1 MVLTGLEACGIKKV
15 SDRAHLSARVSFS
28 EPSPSFWRV
37 EFNVANE
44 SEPREHLEPEE
55 TLGRFLKRE
64 RDLRGVSLREIA
76 ETTKINV
83 RVLEALEA
91 DDYGSL
97 PPRAFII
104 GFLRAYAQCLKIDPQ
119 DVIALYHRVVSEV
132 TEVPV
137 ESEPEEDLEDDHAL
151 KRIVLLVVVG
161 LFAASLFYVVFLR
174 DWSPKAPKT
183 KGTTSASGGTR
194 SRSAEPGLQP
204 APAGVIA
211 RKAARPDSRYIGRP
225 LVLEVA
231 AMEEAWLRV
240 ERDDGQASAMLL
252 HQGER
257 RQWQARERFVLTIG
271 NVAGTRLFL
280 DGRPVDLP
288 SSRSNTLHN
297 FVLSRR
303 RASVALP

>member
-1 MVLTGLEACGIKKV
+1 MVLTGLEACGIEKA
-15 SDRAHLSARVSFS
+15 SDRAHLSARVFLS
-28 EPSPSFWRV
+28 EPSSSFWRV

-44 SEPREHLEPEE
+44 SAPREHLEPEE

-91 DDYGSL
+91 DDYDSL

-119 DVIALYHRVVSEV
+119 EVIALYHRVVSEV

-137 ESEPEEDLEDDHAL
+137 EPESEEDLEDDHAL

-211 RKAARPDSRYIGRP
+211 RKAARPDSRHIEHP

-240 ERDDGQASAMLL
+240 ERDDGQTSAMLL

-280 DGRPVDLP
+280 NGRPVDLP

>member
-1 MVLTGLEACGIKKV
+1 
-15 SDRAHLSARVSFS
+15 
-28 EPSPSFWRV
+28 V

-44 SEPREHLEPEE
+44 SAPREHLEPEE

-91 DDYGSL
+91 DDYDSL

-137 ESEPEEDLEDDHAL
+137 EPEPEEDLEDDHVL

-194 SRSAEPGLQP
+194 SRSVEPGLQP
-204 APAGVIA
+204 APAVVIA
-211 RKAARPDSRYIGRP
+211 RKAARPDSRYIERP

-240 ERDDGQASAMLL
+240 ERDDGQISAMLL

-297 FVLSRR
+297 FVLYRR

>member
-1 MVLTGLEACGIKKV
+1 M
-15 SDRAHLSARVSFS
+15 
-28 EPSPSFWRV
+28 
-37 EFNVANE
+37 ANE
-44 SEPREHLEPEE
+44 SAPREHLEPEE
-55 TLGRFLKRE
+55 TLGRFLRRE

-91 DDYGSL
+91 DDYDSL

-137 ESEPEEDLEDDHAL
+137 EPEPEEDLEDDHAL

-211 RKAARPDSRYIGRP
+211 RKAAWPDSRYIGRP

-271 NVAGTRLFL
+271 NVVGIRLFL

>member
-1 MVLTGLEACGIKKV
+1 M
-15 SDRAHLSARVSFS
+15 
-28 EPSPSFWRV
+28 
-37 EFNVANE
+37 ANE
-44 SEPREHLEPEE
+44 SAPREHLEPEE

-91 DDYGSL
+91 DDYDSL

-119 DVIALYHRVVSEV
+119 EVIALYHRVVSEV

-137 ESEPEEDLEDDHAL
+137 EPEPEEDLEDDHAL

-211 RKAARPDSRYIGRP
+211 RKAARPDSRHIEHP

-240 ERDDGQASAMLL
+240 ERDDGQTSAMLL

-271 NVAGTRLFL
+271 NVAGTRLIL

-288 SSRSNTLHN
+288 SSRSNTLHD
-297 FVLSRR
+297 FVLYRR